1 MTAPSLTNTAEVTVP
16 LTDQIPQTEGAA
28 RVITVGAVGEV
39 GGKMAT
45 GAIPKP
51 SNPYYIPR
59 VDNPERILSST
70 PPGQAGYQVFGPT
83 VPNLSPINLRTPPGM

>member
-1 MTAPSLTNTAEVTVP
+1 MLQYAVAQQVP
-16 LTDQIPQTEGAA
+16 QQVVQQSPQQQVVQQIPQTEGVA
-28 RVITVGAVGEV
+28 RVITVGAFGEV
-39 GGKMAT
+39 GGRMAT

-70 PPGQAGYQVFGPT
+70 PPGQAG
-83 VPNLSPINLRTPPGM
+83 